1 MAVDERS
8 RHELYVWLEEAAGRE
23 RADTLMSLLP
33 PVGWADVAT
42 KADLDHL
49 RVAVKGD
56 VDRLRIDVDH
66 LRIEVRSDLESLGN
80 RLFATFRGE
89 MSQQTRTFLF
99 AVVTV
104 MITLVSLTYAAAR
117 LG

>member
-8 RHELYVWLEEAAGRE
+8 RHDLYVWLEQAAGRD

-42 KADLDHL
+42 KSDLDHL
-49 RVAVKGD
+49 RAATK
-56 VDRLRIDVDH
+56 
-66 LRIEVRSDLESLGN
+66 SDLESLEN
-80 RLFATFRGE
+80 RLLATFRGE
-89 MSQQTRTFLF
+89 MLQQTRTLLF
-99 AVVTV
+99 AMATV
-104 MITLVSLTYAAAR
+104 MLTLVSLTYAAVR

>member
-8 RHELYVWLEEAAGRE
+8 RHELYLWFEQAAGRE

-42 KADLDHL
+42 KTDVDHL
-49 RVAVKGD
+49 RVATKT
-56 VDRLRIDVDH
+56 
-66 LRIEVRSDLESLGN
+66 DLESLEN
-80 RLFATFRGE
+80 RVLLAVRGETRTLLFALV
-89 MSQQTRTFLF
+89 SVVV
-99 AVVTV
+99 AVA
-104 MITLVSLTYAAAR
+104 SLTYAAVR